1 MNLRKALWIG
11 VLALFL
17 ELSPSSHVTPGSV
30 STVQAAPT
38 KLNYTKKNLLVGE
51 TFTLKLKTGKASSF
65 KSANKS
71 VATVTKKGVVKAKS
85 PGDVKITVTTT
96 TGKKYTCKVSVR
108 NEVDFIIF
116 AGQSNMTNVGK
127 ASEAPAVND
136 GAAYEV
142 LLTKKKLSPLRE
154 PFGVQQKGKVTKTSG
169 GTLASAFA
177 NAYYSETGIPIV
189 ATSTARGGT
198 SIGEWSGNYYKNVVK
213 STKQTEKIL
222 KKLGIKVR
230 HRYVVFFQGEND
242 ATYNISTAAYQ
253 QHLQLMLKNIRNETD
268 IEKCLLIRI
277 GKDLNDPTSYDRI
290 AAAQTIT
297 CMENP
302 NFVLISTI
310 ASGLDTKYYQADGVH
325 YTQAGLNKI
334 GKQAGT
340 MAGKYANTGIEPSMK
355 DPRYN
360 NTYTSKSN

>member
-11 VLALFL
+11 VLALL
-17 ELSPSSHVTPGSV
+17 LALSPASDMMPATV

-38 KLNYTKKNLLVGE
+38 KLNYPKKNLLVGE
-51 TFTLKLKTGKASSF
+51 TFTLKLKTGKAASF
-65 KSANKS
+65 KSSNKS
-71 VATVTKKGVVKAKS
+71 VATVSKKGKVIAKS
-85 PGDVKITVTTT
+85 PGDVKITVTTKA
-96 TGKKYTCKVSVR
+96 GKKYSCKVSVR
-108 NEVDFIIF
+108 NQVDFIIF

-127 ASEAPAVND
+127 ASEAPAVKD

-154 PFGVQQKGKVTKTSG
+154 PFGVQQKGKVTKSSG

-177 NAYYSETGIPIV
+177 NAYYNETGIPIV

-198 SIGEWSGNYYKNVVK
+198 SIGEWSSNYYKNVVK
-213 STKQTEKIL
+213 STQKAEKIL
-222 KKLGIKVR
+222 KKQGIKIR

-253 QHLQLMLKNIRNETD
+253 QHLELMLTNIKSKTD

-277 GKDLNDPTSYDRI
+277 GEDLNDPTSYDRI

-310 ASGLDTKYYQADGVH
+310 ASGLDRKYYQADGVH
-325 YTQAGLNKI
+325 FTQAGLNKI

-340 MAGKYANTGIEPSMK
+340 MAGKYANTGVEPSMK

-360 NTYTSKSN
+360 NTYTSNSN